1 MLLLCWQQ
9 IWRPVHCW
17 AVHRQLHVH
26 PLLPVSV
33 VRSTGVVRHR
43 LFRAASPLHHLAQ
56 VRTTMFIRVLLKNL
70 CSWLVIAEHGFGK
83 DTVQRI
89 SRTSGK
95 SKALLKLYIR
105 FGCWEE
111 IKFVLQFIA
120 QSDILS
126 CALAVNVLATT
137 HFQVNIIL

>member
-9 IWRPVHCW
+9 IWRLVHCW
-17 AVHRQLHVH
+17 AIHRQLHVH

-33 VRSTGVVRHR
+33 VRSAGVVRHR

-56 VRTTMFIRVLLKNL
+56 VRATMFITVLNL
-70 CSWLVIAEHGFGK
+70 CLWLVIVEHCFGQDIGR

-95 SKALLKLYIR
+95 SKALLIR
-105 FGCWEE
+105 GGCWEE

-126 CALAVNVLATT
+126 CALAVYVLATT
-137 HFQVNIIL
+137 HF

>member
-9 IWRPVHCW
+9 IRRPVHCR

-33 VRSTGVVRHR
+33 VRSAGVVRHR

-56 VRTTMFIRVLLKNL
+56 VRTTMFIRVLLTNL
-70 CSWLVIAEHGFGK
+70 CPWLVIAEHDLGRN
-83 DTVQRI
+83 TVQRI

-95 SKALLKLYIR
+95 SKALLIR
-105 FGCWEE
+105 GGCWEE

-126 CALAVNVLATT
+126 CALAVYVLATI